1 MSGDLGPRDEEKPK
15 ARGAG
20 ERRAEQEDRGL
31 RAQAADAGADESA
44 APRAG
49 REALGSRGR
58 GSLLPQS
65 IAGMAPLLESGRESW
80 MDLVWREAM
89 GRGDAPAQ
97 GVAARRPSLGF
108 SAKRLFE
115 IATGRKRR
123 KGEKE
128 EDAWLFL
135 DVENVSGI
143 NTISAQRESN
153 CLRRAWKSDL
163 VPDS

>member
-1 MSGDLGPRDEEKPK
+1 
-15 ARGAG
+15 
-20 ERRAEQEDRGL
+20 
-31 RAQAADAGADESA
+31 
-44 APRAG
+44 
-49 REALGSRGR
+49 
-58 GSLLPQS
+58 
-65 IAGMAPLLESGRESW
+65 

-123 KGEKE
+123 KCEKE